1 MGSMEFIWAI
11 IVPMVAVWSLEK
23 YLIKSLFRKYSEDP
37 NSDTKHL
44 KKMDAK
50 IRKFEEIKLSL
61 NDRKEIQPS
70 TLPGLVESLR
80 GFLMKCFK
88 YFRYQDDDYFAM
100 KAAARLAKEMD
111 IKRFIRAIRSSKN
124 SMKFLTT
131 RNERRIIQMQA
142 GESEAFTSDDY
153 HPFLD

>member
-44 KKMDAK
+44 KKLDAK

-61 NDRKEIQPS
+61 NDRKEI
-70 TLPGLVESLR
+70 
-80 GFLMKCFK
+80 
-88 YFRYQDDDYFAM
+88 
-100 KAAARLAKEMD
+100 
-111 IKRFIRAIRSSKN
+111 
-124 SMKFLTT
+124 
-131 RNERRIIQMQA
+131 
-142 GESEAFTSDDY
+142 
-153 HPFLD
+153 